1 MGKAMLKIFALFIV
15 MLLGVAGISF
25 IPTPTEILILLSF
38 VWGFP
43 ITTVDKVY
51 LICDERAV
59 SEEIINER
67 CCVIETCM
75 TLEEAKESQGDYDYN
90 TLIWQFDVVNEQLVN
105 GTLLQGETK

>member
-43 ITTVDKVY
+43 IGV
-51 LICDERAV
+51 LQ
-59 SEEIINER
+59 
-67 CCVIETCM
+67 
-75 TLEEAKESQGDYDYN
+75 AKIFIKGL
-90 TLIWQFDVVNEQLVN
+90 T
-105 GTLLQGETK
+105 GETK